1 MNKDTL
7 FILVKRNEGV
17 NLCEMDV
24 RHLYKIKIIDYLC
37 VCKLNVLLVYCKN
50 NTI

>member
-17 NLCEMDV
+17 NLCEMV
-24 RHLYKIKIIDYLC
+24 YLSLYLISINAYLC
-37 VCKLNVLLVYCKN
+37 NVNFKVLAEF
-50 NTI
+50 

>member
-1 MNKDTL
+1 MVLSYLQLYFCNVVSRRISIFMNKDTL

-24 RHLYKIKIIDYLC
+24 RHLY
-37 VCKLNVLLVYCKN
+37 
-50 NTI
+50 